1 MLKVE
6 SLDKSTWFNSKT
18 CALVLIDHQ
27 IDTMKLVKNIAY
39 VKNASTHL
47 HPKMIPPG

>member
-1 MLKVE
+1 M
-6 SLDKSTWFNSKT
+6 
-18 CALVLIDHQ
+18 Q
-27 IDTMKLVKNIAY
+27 LVKNIAY

>member
-1 MLKVE
+1 
-6 SLDKSTWFNSKT
+6 
-18 CALVLIDHQ
+18 
-27 IDTMKLVKNIAY
+27 MKLVKNIAY